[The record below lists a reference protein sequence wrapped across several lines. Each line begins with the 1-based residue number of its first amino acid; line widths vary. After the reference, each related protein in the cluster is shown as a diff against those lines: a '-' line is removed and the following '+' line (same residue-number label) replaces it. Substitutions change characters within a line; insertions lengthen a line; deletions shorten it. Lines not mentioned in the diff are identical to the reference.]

1 MGKGPCVRRAAP
13 LLCPALRLHA
23 VLSLSLMCFRR
34 HHAGGLAAGQESPG
48 HVHHRCQ
55 VTLSDASVWLLVE
68 PRQLLPLLCLSG
80 YS

>member
-1 MGKGPCVRRAAP
+1 MCAAS
-13 LLCPALRLHA
+13 CPAAVSCSPSPWRLHA